1 MTADVAGDLAATG
14 GMANVH
20 GIVQVELG
28 DQVIEI
34 VGVGIEIIAVPGL
47 CERPCPRRSCA
58 MQR

>member
-1 MTADVAGDLAATG
+1 
-14 GMANVH
+14 MANVH

-47 CERPCPRRSCA
+47 LRAA
-58 MQR
+58 MSAAIVRDAAIAI